1 MYPENF
7 VNRILTDMGIHDVWV
22 PDNNH
27 LKAYEVVFAELTD
40 QERNYVEAYYRDGNS
55 LRTVGKMYGMT
66 AEGVRRVLSNARKKL
81 RHPTR
86 LRWIIEGEEARI
98 KYLEAWNRRHEMKES
113 VTPTENDGITWLRL
127 SKRSYNALWR
137 WFGSREPSIKEVKA
151 LGFYDLTKI
160 RGIGGISA
168 MEVVKAVDRFYGR

>member
-7 VNRILTDMGIHDVWV
+7 VNRILTNMGIHDVWV
-22 PDNNH
+22 PDKDH
-27 LKAYEVVFAELTD
+27 IKAYEAMFSELTQ
-40 QERNYVEAYYRDGNS
+40 QERYYVEAYYRDGNS

-66 AEGVRRVLSNARKKL
+66 AEGVRRVLSNAEKKL

-86 LRWIIEGEEARI
+86 LRWIINGEEARV
-98 KYLEAWNRRHEMKES
+98 KYLEGQKAEE
-113 VTPTENDGITWLRL
+113 VVVPTENDGITWLCL
-127 SKRSYNALWR
+127 SKRAYNALWR
-137 WFGSREPSIKEVKA
+137 WIGRREPSIKEVKA
-151 LGFYDLTKI
+151 LSYYDLTKI